1 VTLGASDRARAA
13 ILARIRD
20 RQGRGAASRPS
31 QAELEAIET
40 YVARHP
46 AGPLPEVEDE
56 VVARFRA
63 RAESMQSTTDRV
75 ARLVDA
81 PAAVAGYL
89 RANGLPLAG
98 CVSPQLAALD
108 WAGAG
113 LALEPRAAADRDAV
127 GVTGVFA
134 ALAETGTLMLVSG
147 PDSPASASLLPETH
161 VAIVPAGRIVK
172 RMEEGWALARA
183 ELGRL
188 PRAVN
193 FVSGPSRTADIDQT
207 LVLGAHGPYRLHM
220 VIVGDGR

>member
-1 VTLGASDRARAA
+1 VTAAQSGRARAA
-13 ILARIRD
+13 ILARIRE

-46 AGPLPEVEDE
+46 AGPLPEIGDD

-75 ARLVDA
+75 AALAEA
-81 PAAVAGYL
+81 PAAIARYL
-89 RANGLPLAG
+89 TANGLRLAG
-98 CVSPQLAALD
+98 CVWPRLAGLD
-108 WAGAG
+108 WAGSG
-113 LALEPRAAADRDAV
+113 LAFEPRAASDGDAV

-147 PDSPASASLLPETH
+147 PDTPATVSLLPETH

-183 ELGRL
+183 ELGVL

-220 VIVGDGR
+220 VIVGDAR

>member
-1 VTLGASDRARAA
+1 VTAAQSDRARAA

-46 AGPLPEVEDE
+46 AGPLPEIEDD
-56 VVARFRA
+56 VVARFRGC
-63 RAESMQSTTDRV
+63 AESMQSTTDRV
-75 ARLVDA
+75 GALAEV
-81 PAAVAGYL
+81 PAAVARYL
-89 RANGLPLAG
+89 TATGLPLAG
-98 CVSPQLAALD
+98 CMWPRIAGLD

-113 LALEPRAAADRDAV
+113 LALEPRAASDRDAV

-147 PDSPASASLLPETH
+147 PDTPATASLLPETH
-161 VAIVPAGRIVK
+161 VAIVPAGRIVQ

-183 ELGRL
+183 ELGEL
-188 PRAVN
+188 PRVVN

-220 VIVGDGR
+220 VIVGDGG

>member
-1 VTLGASDRARAA
+1 MTIGASDRARAA

-40 YVARHP
+40 YIARHP
-46 AGPLPEVEDE
+46 TGPLPEVEDD

-75 ARLVDA
+75 DA
-81 PAAVAGYL
+81 LAAVPAAVSRYL
-89 RANGLPLAG
+89 KANGLPLAG
-98 CVSPQLAALD
+98 CVSPRLATLD

-147 PDSPASASLLPETH
+147 PDTPATASLLPETH

-183 ELGRL
+183 ELGEL

-220 VIVGDGR
+220 VIVGDGG

>member
-1 VTLGASDRARAA
+1 MTAAQSDRARAA
-13 ILARIRD
+13 ILARIRE

-46 AGPLPEVEDE
+46 AGPLPEIGDD

-75 ARLVDA
+75 AALAEA
-81 PAAVAGYL
+81 PAAVARYL
-89 RANGLPLAG
+89 RVNGLPLAG
-98 CVSPQLAALD
+98 CVWPRLAGLD

-113 LALEPRAAADRDAV
+113 VALEPRAASDRDAV

-147 PDSPASASLLPETH
+147 PDTPATVSLLPETH

-183 ELGRL
+183 ELGEL

-220 VIVGDGR
+220 VIVGDAR

>member
-1 VTLGASDRARAA
+1 VTFGASDRARGA
-13 ILARIRD
+13 ILARIRG

-40 YVARHP
+40 YIARHP
-46 AGPLPEVEDE
+46 AGPLPGIEGD

-75 ARLVDA
+75 AALAEV
-81 PAAVAGYL
+81 PAAVAKYL

-98 CVSPQLAALD
+98 CVWPALARLD
-108 WAGAG
+108 WTGAG

-134 ALAETGTLMLVSG
+134 ALAETGTLMLASG
-147 PDSPASASLLPETH
+147 PDTPATASLLPETH
-161 VAIVPAGRIVK
+161 VAIVPAGRIVR

-183 ELGRL
+183 ELGEL

-220 VIVGDGR
+220 VIVGDGD

>member
-1 VTLGASDRARAA
+1 MTIGASDRARAA

-40 YVARHP
+40 YIARHP
-46 AGPLPEVEDE
+46 AGPLPEVEDD

-75 ARLVDA
+75 ARA
-81 PAAVAGYL
+81 RRRCRRRSRSYL
-89 RANGLPLAG
+89 KANGLPLAG
-98 CVSPQLAALD
+98 CVWPRLAALD

-147 PDSPASASLLPETH
+147 PGHA
-161 VAIVPAGRIVK
+161 
-172 RMEEGWALARA
+172 
-183 ELGRL
+183 
-188 PRAVN
+188 
-193 FVSGPSRTADIDQT
+193 
-207 LVLGAHGPYRLHM
+207 
-220 VIVGDGR
+220 GDGEPAAGDARRDRARRRGS

>member
-1 VTLGASDRARAA
+1 VTATSARARAA
-13 ILARIRD
+13 ILARIRE

-31 QAELEAIET
+31 PAELEAIET

-46 AGPLPEVEDE
+46 AAPLPEIGDDLVG
-56 VVARFRA
+56 RFRA
-63 RAESMQSTTDRV
+63 RAESMQSTTDAV
-75 ARLVDA
+75 ATLAEA
-81 PAAVAGYL
+81 PAAVARYL
-89 RANGLPLAG
+89 KANALPLAG
-98 CVSPQLAALD
+98 CVWPRLAGLD

-113 LALEPRAAADRDAV
+113 LALEPRAASDRDAV

-147 PDSPASASLLPETH
+147 PDTPATVSLLPETH
-161 VAIVPAGRIVK
+161 VAVVPAGRIVK

-183 ELGRL
+183 ELGVL

-220 VIVGDGR
+220 VIVGDAR